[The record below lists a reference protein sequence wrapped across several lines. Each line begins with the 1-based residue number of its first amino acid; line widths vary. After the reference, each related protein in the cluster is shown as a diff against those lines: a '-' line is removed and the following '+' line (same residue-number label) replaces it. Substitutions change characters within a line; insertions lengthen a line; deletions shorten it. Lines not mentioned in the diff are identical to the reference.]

1 MHELV
6 TYKRAQY
13 PAFVDE
19 IQREGREIT
28 SIFEYQSEDGAEA
41 LLSSSSVVVDVTQF
55 IELKIGEQPF
65 VPMFELLLLRMPS
78 DVLFIADEEVAEK
91 GKYLLRNTF
100 SSFKNCEAGM
110 EDNQDGDVMEKKT
123 LVSLEDAEYEGVVN
137 TLDNDLIGQGR
148 FKDAFKEHSKSFR
161 LFYALGEQRVFSL
174 LLLGPSGVGKTEVA
188 KILCNAIAPDEP
200 LPKINLGNYS
210 SKDSLNSLIG
220 SPRGYVGSEEGELG
234 RKLDSS
240 KAGVLLIDEFE
251 KAEPSVWNFFLDLL
265 ETGTYTDSQSREH
278 ELGGYVIVF
287 TTNCPRARLETTFP
301 AELLSRFSLMAHFF
315 PLSHAEKEKFV
326 ERYVSSFSDKY
337 QGLDEHPFP
346 SLPDD
351 VTERALKEI
360 NVDAFDNIRILKNAT
375 RFWLASL
382 VESL

>member
-1 MHELV
+1 
-6 TYKRAQY
+6 
-13 PAFVDE
+13 
-19 IQREGREIT
+19 
-28 SIFEYQSEDGAEA
+28 
-41 LLSSSSVVVDVTQF
+41 
-55 IELKIGEQPF
+55 
-65 VPMFELLLLRMPS
+65 MFELLLLRMPS

-301 AELLSRFSLMAHFF
+301 AELLSRFSLMAHCF

-337 QGLDEHPFP
+337 QGLDERPLP

>member
-161 LFYALGEQRVFSL
+161 LFYALGNKGYSPFCSWVPL
-174 LLLGPSGVGKTEVA
+174 VSGRQKWPRFYVT
-188 KILCNAIAPDEP
+188 P
-200 LPKINLGNYS
+200 LH
-210 SKDSLNSLIG
+210 
-220 SPRGYVGSEEGELG
+220 
-234 RKLDSS
+234 
-240 KAGVLLIDEFE
+240 
-251 KAEPSVWNFFLDLL
+251 
-265 ETGTYTDSQSREH
+265 QM
-278 ELGGYVIVF
+278 
-287 TTNCPRARLETTFP
+287 
-301 AELLSRFSLMAHFF
+301 SRFRRSILGIIA
-315 PLSHAEKEKFV
+315 A
-326 ERYVSSFSDKY
+326 
-337 QGLDEHPFP
+337 
-346 SLPDD
+346 
-351 VTERALKEI
+351 
-360 NVDAFDNIRILKNAT
+360 RILSI
-375 RFWLASL
+375 LS
-382 VESL
+382 

>member
-1 MHELV
+1 MRELV

-13 PAFVDE
+13 QAFVDE

-28 SIFEYQSEDGAEA
+28 SIFEYQETDDVKA
-41 LLSSSSVVVDVTQF
+41 LFSKPGVAVDITPF
-55 IELKIGEQPF
+55 IELRLNEQLAPLY
-65 VPMFELLLLRMPS
+65 ELFLLMMPP
-78 DVLFIADEEVAEK
+78 DVLFIADEEAAEK
-91 GKYLLRNTF
+91 GRYLLRNTF
-100 SSFKNCEAGM
+100 SSFKNCEADM
-110 EDNQDGDVMEKKT
+110 EDSQDGEVMEKKT

-137 TLDNDLIGQGR
+137 ILDDELIGQAR
-148 FKDAFKEHSKSFR
+148 FKAAFREHSKSFR
-161 LFYALGEQRVFSL
+161 LFYPLGEQKVFSL

-287 TTNCPRARLETTFP
+287 TTNCPRPQLETTFP

-337 QGLDEHPFP
+337 QGLDERPFP

-351 VTERALKEI
+351 VVERALKEI
-360 NVDAFDNIRILKNAT
+360 DVDAFDNIRILKNAT
-375 RFWLASL
+375 RFWLTSL